1 MVATDDFTGFSQA
14 LIRWQKSSG
23 RHNLPWQVTDPYR
36 RWLSEIMLQQT
47 QVSVVADYFA
57 RFIAAYPTLKDLAQA
72 DEDDVMR
79 LWAGLGY
86 YSRARNLLA
95 CAKVL
100 VRDWGGVFPQHVK
113 DLMTLPG
120 IGQSTAG
127 AVASFSFDAQAPIM
141 DGNVKRVFARV
152 LALATP
158 LEVAATQKTLW
169 EFAQARVPQRIPA
182 STTKPSW
189 ISAPLFARG
198 RTLSAKPVQFAPG
211 AKLLRSVN
219 PFYFPCARKSALS
232 RKKKPACS
240 FTPTATGF
248 GSQSGKET
256 ASGEVFGAYRRGPR
270 VPGNRSQRSYIRSR
284 TTDCMHGFTKL
295 LGPTA
300 KPTPGKVSGSPG
312 ATLKPRRLPLP
323 SNGLFLPC
331 VHNYPIS
338 SFPCS
343 VKTPSR
349 TI

>member
-1 MVATDDFTGFSQA
+1 MVATDDFSGFSQA
-14 LIRWQKSSG
+14 LIRWQKSFG

-169 EFAQARVPQRIPA
+169 EFAQARVPKKDPGIYNQALMDIGSLVCTRTNPKCETCPIRA
-182 STTKPSW
+182 WCK
-189 ISAPLFARG
+189 AFALGQPLLFPVRKEK
-198 RTLSAKPVQFAPG
+198 RAKPE
-211 AKLLRSVN
+211 
-219 PFYFPCARKSALS
+219 
-232 RKKKPACS
+232 
-240 FTPTATGF
+240 
-248 GSQSGKET
+248 KET
-256 ASGEVFGAYRRGPR
+256 CMLLYTHGDRLWLTKREGNGVWRGLWSLPERPSCSGEPIATFLHTFSHYRLHARIYEIAWPDGK
-270 VPGNRSQRSYIRSR
+270 
-284 TTDCMHGFTKL
+284 TD
-295 LGPTA
+295 
-300 KPTPGKVSGSPG
+300 PGKGKWIAWSDIEAEALAAPVKR
-312 ATLKPRRLPLP
+312 ALLALRAQLPD
-323 SNGLFLPC
+323 F
-331 VHNYPIS
+331 V
-338 SFPCS
+338 FS
-343 VKTPSR
+343 V
-349 TI
+349 